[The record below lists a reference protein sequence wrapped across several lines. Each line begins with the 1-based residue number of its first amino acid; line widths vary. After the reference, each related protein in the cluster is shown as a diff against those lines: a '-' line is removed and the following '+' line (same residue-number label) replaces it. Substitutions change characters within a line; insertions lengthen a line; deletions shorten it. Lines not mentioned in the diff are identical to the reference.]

1 MRKIIREVNKFAKCV
16 NSLSPQELER
26 LRWKQHGESCRTMRL
41 ALSITLNEMSEKM
54 GCNPRTIAR
63 FEDGCKMMW
72 RSVMEKSYDTSLK
85 LIMKERLSVLDK
97 NS

>member
-1 MRKIIREVNKFAKCV
+1 MSKTMKEDKRFAKCIT
-16 NSLSPQELER
+16 NLSAKEQER
-26 LRWKQHGESCRTMRL
+26 MIWKQRGENCRTMRL